1 MSEYVIF
8 FYILKI
14 FVNFIGIVII
24 IGGGWILIDYKEG
37 EIYVVGIE
45 VFNVVGLFLVNW
57 MDGVII
63 DSLFFEVND
72 LKLIYDLN
80 NDFVSVLW
88 IVKDD

>member
-14 FVNFIGIVII
+14 FVNFIGFVII
-24 IGGGWILIDYKEG
+24 IGGDWILIDYKEG
-37 EIYVVGIE
+37 DIYVVGIE

-63 DSLFFEVND
+63 DSFFFEVND